1 MPLSS
6 ASLAAGAWE
15 LAFEGIQGAQGPP
28 SMKVYQELLQ
38 VW

>member
-6 ASLAAGAWE
+6 LASAAGAWV
-15 LAFEGIQGAQGPP
+15 LTLEGTQGAQGPP